1 MAFLATK
8 GTKGQ
13 LEVTRLRTGS
23 CGEEAGKLAQSG
35 IFQLINDGLGRR
47 VETGHTS
54 YVIFYVS
61 LEGEDLF
68 KTLNFCIGQ
77 FPK

>member
-47 VETGHTS
+47 VQGS
-54 YVIFYVS
+54 YF
-61 LEGEDLF
+61 F
-68 KTLNFCIGQ
+68 N
-77 FPK
+77 